1 MAYGGFWIRVVAYFI
16 DSIILLVLLGVL
28 YFALTTVGLIDLT
41 AISALADESSMQTG
55 AEPSPALVMETSRQ
69 IGVFYLAAFLLAWL
83 YDALLTSSPLQATPG
98 KLVLG
103 MRVATADGASIGFGR
118 ATGRFFG
125 KIVSG
130 IIFNV
135 GYLMVAF
142 TARKQGLHDMIAN
155 TVVVR
160 A

>member
-16 DSIILLVLLGVL
+16 DTIILLVLLGVL
-28 YFALTTVGLIDLT
+28 YFALTAVGLIDMT
-41 AISALADESSMQTG
+41 AITALVDQSAMQPG
-55 AEPSPALVMETSRQ
+55 AEPDPALVMEMTRQ
-69 IGVFYLAAFLLAWL
+69 VGIFYLFVFLLAWL
-83 YDALLTSSPLQATPG
+83 YDALLTASPMQATPG
-98 KLVLG
+98 KMVFGL
-103 MRVATADGASIGFGR
+103 RVATADGEPIGFGR

-130 IIFNV
+130 MIFNV

-142 TARKQGLHDMIAN
+142 TSRKQGLHDMIAN
-155 TVVVR
+155 TVVMR

>member
-16 DSIILLVLLGVL
+16 DTIILLVLLGVL
-28 YFALTTVGLIDLT
+28 YFALTAVGLIDWT
-41 AISALADESSMQTG
+41 TISALADQSAMQPG
-55 AEPSPALVMETSRQ
+55 AEPDPALVMELTRQ
-69 IGVFYLAAFLLAWL
+69 MGIFYLCVFLLAWL
-83 YDALLTSSPLQATPG
+83 YDALLTSSPMQATPG
-98 KLVLG
+98 KMVFGL
-103 MRVATADGASIGFGR
+103 RVATADGEPIGFGR

-130 IIFNV
+130 MIFNV

-142 TARKQGLHDMIAN
+142 TSRKQGLHDMIAN
-155 TVVVR
+155 TVVMR

>member
-16 DSIILLVLLGVL
+16 DTLILLVLLGVL
-28 YFALTTVGLIDLT
+28 YFALTAIGLIDWT
-41 AISALADESSMQTG
+41 TISALADQSAMQPG
-55 AEPSPALVMETSRQ
+55 AEPDPALVMELTRQ
-69 IGVFYLAAFLLAWL
+69 MGIFYLCVFLLAWL
-83 YDALLTSSPLQATPG
+83 YDALLTSSPMQATPG
-98 KLVLG
+98 KMVFGL
-103 MRVATADGASIGFGR
+103 RVATADGEPIGFGR

-130 IIFNV
+130 MIFNV

-142 TARKQGLHDMIAN
+142 TSRKQGLHDMIAN
-155 TVVVR
+155 TVVVH